1 MYSPRHPTAVI
12 ESLGVDVNRSGL
24 HTLEVDER
32 FEADS
37 PFVVELTNH
46 GESTHLHVHLD
57 DDLSQ
62 VARLEAAN
70 HYVESGETRR
80 VRVRVMDQREWPE
93 DVIRGKLKVVAGHG
107 RETRFVD
114 VVFDRTTDEEP
125 VEVDPEL
132 AASGAAPSGSGSSR
146 STTLRL
152 IPVAVLGLVAVLLA
166 VAALLTVEGI
176 DLLFGGLALVA
187 ALLSAVVAYAL
198 V

>member
-1 MYSPRHPTAVI
+1 
-12 ESLGVDVNRSGL
+12 
-24 HTLEVDER
+24 
-32 FEADS
+32 
-37 PFVVELTNH
+37 
-46 GESTHLHVHLD
+46 
-57 DDLSQ
+57 
-62 VARLEAAN
+62 
-70 HYVESGETRR
+70 
-80 VRVRVMDQREWPE
+80 MDQREWPE

-107 RETRFVD
+107 RETQFVD

-132 AASGAAPSGSGSSR
+132 AASGAAQSGSGSSR
-146 STTLRL
+146 SSTLRL
-152 IPVAVLGLVAVLLA
+152 LPVAVLGLVAVLLA